1 MEQKIKY
8 LVAENTLQTSAHAES
23 IRKNI
28 QQLNQAQ
35 ERIQEREQQVNRLL
49 LKLD

>member
-1 MEQKIKY
+1 MEHKIKY

-35 ERIQEREQQVNRLL
+35 ERMHEREQQMNTLA